1 MASEKQKT
9 NMSKE
14 KVLII
19 IDQFH
24 ALFPNELEFELE
36 WKILNEVG
44 SFDNLII
51 VPEKVDPSKILEKLE
66 KTIEVNYFLKPQEVL
81 EKINFSPRSNS
92 AYALLL
98 EDVEDE
104 EEVKREES
112 VNLFEGLLGFLLG
125 TLRENYCTGS
135 EIKDE
140 PDKHPYFLHQDR
152 DGSILIINISKKNK
166 FLPKTRRIKKIIPL

>member
-9 NMSKE
+9 KMTKGTA
-14 KVLII
+14 VRII
-19 IDQFH
+19 EEFH
-24 ALFPNELEFELE
+24 VLFPGELEFELE
-36 WKILNEVG
+36 GLILNEVG

-51 VPEKVDPSKILEKLE
+51 VPEKLDPIKILEKLE
-66 KTIEVNYFLKPQEVL
+66 KTIEVNYFLEPLEL
-81 EKINFSPRSNS
+81 CEKINFSPRRNS

-98 EDVEDE
+98 EDVEGE

-112 VNLFEGLLGFLLG
+112 INLFEGLLGFLLG
-125 TLRENYCTGS
+125 ALRENYCTGS

-152 DGSILIINISKKNK
+152 DGSILIVNISKKNK
-166 FLPKTRRIKKIIPL
+166 FLPKTKRIKKIIPL